1 MKFIA
6 KIVAAIR
13 PIRFLFAAL
22 VCTTL
27 FWTSVAPAQAA
38 NLFNNSKSK
47 PTDGVEQ
54 LQKIDDKAQQEIDN
68 PAMSLEEIEKRAQG
82 GLNEVQ
88 GAADKDKMHTSNSS
102 EPAIGKKI
110 EKALDKVTK

>member
-13 PIRFLFAAL
+13 PVRFLFAAIL
-22 VCTTL
+22 FTTL
-27 FWTSVAPAQAA
+27 LWTSVAPAQAA
-38 NLFNNSKSK
+38 NLFGKSK

-54 LQKIDDKAQQEIDN
+54 LKKIDDKAQQEIDN
-68 PAMSLEEIEKRAQG
+68 PAMNLEEIEKRAQG

-110 EKALDKVTK
+110 VKALDKVTK

>member
-1 MKFIA
+1 
-6 KIVAAIR
+6 
-13 PIRFLFAAL
+13 
-22 VCTTL
+22 
-27 FWTSVAPAQAA
+27 VAPAQAA

-47 PTDGVEQ
+47 LTDGVEQ

-68 PAMSLEEIEKRAQG
+68 PAMNLEEIEKRAQG

>member
-13 PIRFLFAAL
+13 PVRFLLAAL

-27 FWTSVAPAQAA
+27 FWTSVAPAQAGM
-38 NLFNNSKSK
+38 FDNSKSK
-47 PTDGVEQ
+47 LTEGVEQ
-54 LQKIDDKAQQEIDN
+54 LNKIDDKAQQAIDY
-68 PAMSLEEIEKRAQG
+68 PATTPEEIEKRSQG

-88 GAADKDKMHTSNSS
+88 GAADKDKMYTSNSS
-102 EPAIGKKI
+102 VPAVGKKI
-110 EKALDKVTK
+110 EEALDKITK